1 MFQEHEK
8 RCWSVDFNKI
18 DTKLVA
24 SGSDDSKVKLWSVN
38 TPHSV
43 ATLEAKANICCVKFN
58 PSTRNHLAFG
68 SADHCVH
75 YYDLRNVKVQTPTLP
90 FLSTCLCLLI
100 QSLFTLESTIF
111 PSLMI

>member
-1 MFQEHEK
+1 MFSLAGKKVKMFQEHEK

-18 DTKLVA
+18 DTKLIA

-75 YYDLRNVKVQTPTLP
+75 YYDLRNVKVWTLIDT
-90 FLSTCLCLLI
+90 FY
-100 QSLFTLESTIF
+100 F
-111 PSLMI
+111 

>member
-1 MFQEHEK
+1 MKMFQEHEK

-75 YYDLRNVKVQTPTLP
+75 YYDLRNVKVWTLIDTSLATFDTFETFPT
-90 FLSTCLCLLI
+90 FDT
-100 QSLFTLESTIF
+100 FDTF
-111 PSLMI
+111 